1 MNNSNEKQ
9 VIKLSQLGQ
18 LNEVEAYVR
27 QFSNLVKDLLMTMM
41 GYSNKPISVEGTKQQ
56 VQSFIRVLG
65 QEKKYMETYRD
76 YGPDNP
82 RTVKVRARLDKE
94 IKDFERRMGVEWPL
108 R

>member
-1 MNNSNEKQ
+1 
-9 VIKLSQLGQ
+9 
-18 LNEVEAYVR
+18 
-27 QFSNLVKDLLMTMM
+27 
-41 GYSNKPISVEGTKQQ
+41 
-56 VQSFIRVLG
+56 
-65 QEKKYMETYRD
+65 METYRD

>member
-41 GYSNKPISVEGTKQQ
+41 VYSNKPISVEGTKQQ
-56 VQSFIRVLG
+56 VQSFVRVL
-65 QEKKYMETYRD
+65 
-76 YGPDNP
+76 
-82 RTVKVRARLDKE
+82 
-94 IKDFERRMGVEWPL
+94 
-108 R
+108 